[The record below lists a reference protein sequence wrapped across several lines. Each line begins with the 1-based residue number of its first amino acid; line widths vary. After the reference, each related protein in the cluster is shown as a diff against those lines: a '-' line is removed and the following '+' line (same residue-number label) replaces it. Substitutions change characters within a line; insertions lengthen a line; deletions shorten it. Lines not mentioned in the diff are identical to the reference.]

1 MRPLVVSGSYGM
13 RDRHKNATTRHVRH
27 RALVSSDF
35 GGRHTSPR
43 ERSRSKSFVIH
54 TDWAWNRSA
63 RWGILKAMK
72 PAINL
77 EQLTQD
83 ERLDLIE
90 EIWESLDESQR
101 NAVQLTA
108 SQRDELDRRLDQLER
123 EGPDG
128 VTSEELRE
136 RLDPP
141 S

>member
-1 MRPLVVSGSYGM
+1 
-13 RDRHKNATTRHVRH
+13 
-27 RALVSSDF
+27 
-35 GGRHTSPR
+35 
-43 ERSRSKSFVIH
+43 
-54 TDWAWNRSA
+54 
-63 RWGILKAMK
+63 MK

-101 NAVQLTA
+101 DAVQLTA